1 MAALGGG
8 MRRALAI
15 VAGMGMAGF
24 LGEQATAHPHV
35 FMDTALE
42 VIRDAQGRAAALRV
56 TWTYDPFFSLVLI
69 TERGL
74 DPDGDGSLTEAE
86 TAALQGFD
94 MNWAPGF
101 PGDTYAFAGDRAVAL
116 SGPRDGVA
124 RYEGGQIISS
134 HIRDLEAPV
143 SGLLVVKNYDPTYYT
158 EYTIRAV
165 QAEGCSTEVVT
176 PELTDAQR
184 EMQAALAELPADMEI
199 EMGFPEVGA
208 LFAQEVRVTCS
219 AP

>member
-1 MAALGGG
+1 MHLAWAMAGLV
-8 MRRALAI
+8 ALAGP
-15 VAGMGMAGF
+15 AA
-24 LGEQATAHPHV
+24 AHPHI
-35 FMDTALE
+35 FMETEIE
-42 VIRDAQGRAAALRV
+42 VLRDAEGRAAALRV

-74 DPDGDGSLTEAE
+74 DPDGDGTLTAAE

-94 MNWAPGF
+94 MNWEPGF
-101 PGDTYAFAGDRAVAL
+101 PGDTYAFAGAQAVAL

-124 RYEGGQIISS
+124 RYEGGRIISS
-134 HIRDLEAPV
+134 HIRDLVVPV

-165 QAEGCSTEVVT
+165 RAEGCATEIIA
-176 PELTDAQR
+176 PDLTEAER
-184 EMQAALAELPADMEI
+184 ALQAALAELPADVDV

-208 LFAQEVRVTCS
+208 VFAQEVRVTCAAS
-219 AP
+219 

>member
-1 MAALGGG
+1 
-8 MRRALAI
+8 MRLALA
-15 VAGMGMAGF
+15 VAGMMALAGPA
-24 LGEQATAHPHV
+24 GAHPHV
-35 FMDTALE
+35 FMETVLE
-42 VIRDAQGRAAALRV
+42 VIRDDAGRAVSLRV

-74 DPDGDGSLTEAE
+74 DPDGDGALTEAE

-94 MNWAPGF
+94 MNWDPGF

-124 RYEGGQIISS
+124 RYEGGQIVSS
-134 HIRDLEAPV
+134 HVRDLAEPV
-143 SGLLVVKNYDPTYYT
+143 AGFLVVKNYDPTYYT
-158 EYTIRAV
+158 EYTIRDLR
-165 QAEGCSTEVVT
+165 AEGCATEIIA
-176 PELTDAQR
+176 PDLTEAER
-184 EMQAALAELPADMEI
+184 ALQAALAELPADADV

-208 LFAQEVRVTCS
+208 VFAQEVRVTCP

>member
-1 MAALGGG
+1 
-8 MRRALAI
+8 MRRAWA
-15 VAGMGMAGF
+15 VAGMMALAGPA
-24 LGEQATAHPHV
+24 GAHPHV

-42 VIRDAQGRAAALRV
+42 VIRDAEGRAVSLRV

-74 DPDGDGSLTEAE
+74 DPDGDGTLTPEE

-94 MNWAPGF
+94 MNWDPGF
-101 PGDTYAFAGDRAVAL
+101 PGDTYAFAGETPVAL

-124 RYEGGQIISS
+124 RYEGGQIVSS
-134 HIRDLEAPV
+134 HIRDLAEPV
-143 SGLLVVKNYDPTYYT
+143 AGRLVVKNYDPTYYT

-165 QAEGCSTEVVT
+165 TAEGCATEIIAPDLT
-176 PELTDAQR
+176 AAEREL
-184 EMQAALAELPADMEI
+184 QAALAEIPADVDV

-208 LFAQEVRVTCS
+208 VFAQEVRVTCGAS
-219 AP
+219 